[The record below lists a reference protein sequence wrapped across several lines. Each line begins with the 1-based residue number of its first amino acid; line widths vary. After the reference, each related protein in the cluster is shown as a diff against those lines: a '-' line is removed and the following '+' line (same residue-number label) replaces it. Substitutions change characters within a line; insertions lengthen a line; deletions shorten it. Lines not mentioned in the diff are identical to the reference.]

1 MRARLAVIKGDG
13 IGVEIIDA
21 ALKVLRAVER
31 KFSHE
36 FECKEVLMG
45 GAAIDAVGEPLPNET
60 LRVCQNSDAV
70 LFGAIGGAKWD
81 KQPVNKRP
89 EAGLL
94 ALRKQL
100 GLFANLRPA
109 TLLPQLANSSPLKA
123 EILAKGID
131 FIMVRELIGGIY
143 FGKHERFEAS
153 NEINAQDTLLY
164 STSQIA
170 QIVRVAF
177 ELANSRAKHLVC
189 VDKAN
194 VLESSRLWREVV
206 QSVARAYPA
215 VRYEFMLVDNA
226 AMQLCRNP
234 SQFDVIVTEN
244 MFGDILSDEAS
255 VLTGS
260 LGVLPSASLRGD
272 KFGLYEPIHGSAP
285 DIAGKDLANPIG
297 TILSLAMLLELSLG
311 LSSEANALRS
321 AINSVLD
328 KGYRTADIMSASFT
342 DGGTAALGVSN
353 SDDAVNIGVA
363 GANLQKVGC
372 KKMGELIC
380 ENLA

>member
-1 MRARLAVIKGDG
+1 MKARLAVIKGDG

-21 ALKVLRAVER
+21 TLRVLRKVEQ

-60 LRVCQNSDAV
+60 LSVCKSSDAV

-81 KQPVNKRP
+81 TQPPHNRP

-94 ALRKQL
+94 RLRKEL

-109 TLLPQLANSSPLKA
+109 TLLPQLSNSSPLKA
-123 EILAKGID
+123 EILSKGID
-131 FIMVRELIGGIY
+131 FVMVRELIGGIY
-143 FGKHERFEAS
+143 FGKHERFEK
-153 NEINAQDTLLY
+153 NGEINAQDTLLY
-164 STSQIA
+164 SISQIS

-177 ELANSRAKHLVC
+177 ELANSRSKHLVC

-206 QSVARAYPA
+206 QSVAKAYPS
-215 VRYEFMLVDNA
+215 VNLEFMLVDNA
-226 AMQLCRNP
+226 AMQLCKNP

-260 LGVLPSASLRGD
+260 LGVLPSVSLRGD

-311 LSSEANALRS
+311 LINEANAVRA

-328 KGYRTADIMSASFT
+328 KGQRTADIMSE
-342 DGGTAALGVSN
+342 GCE
-353 SDDAVNIGVA
+353 
-363 GANLQKVGC
+363 QVGC
-372 KKMGELIC
+372 VKMSELIC
-380 ENLA
+380 ENL

>member
-1 MRARLAVIKGDG
+1 MKARLAVIKGDG
-13 IGVEIIDA
+13 IGLEIIDA
-21 ALKVLRAVER
+21 TLRVLQKVEQ

-45 GAAIDAVGEPLPNET
+45 GVAIDAVGEPLPNET
-60 LRVCQNSDAV
+60 LSVCKNSDAV

-81 KQPVNKRP
+81 KEPPHNRP

-94 ALRKQL
+94 RLRKEL

-109 TLLPQLANSSPLKA
+109 TLLPQLSNSSPLKA
-123 EILAKGID
+123 EILSKGID
-131 FIMVRELIGGIY
+131 FVMVRELIGGIY
-143 FGKHERFEAS
+143 FGKHERFEQ
-153 NEINAQDTLLY
+153 NGEINAQDTLLY
-164 STSQIA
+164 STSQIS

-177 ELANSRAKHLVC
+177 ELANSRSKHLVC

-226 AMQLCRNP
+226 AMQLCKNP

-311 LSSEANALRS
+311 LINEANAVRA

-328 KGYRTADIMSASFT
+328 KGQRTADIMSE
-342 DGGTAALGVSN
+342 GCE
-353 SDDAVNIGVA
+353 
-363 GANLQKVGC
+363 QVGC
-372 KKMGELIC
+372 VKMSELIC
-380 ENLA
+380 EAL

>member
-1 MRARLAVIKGDG
+1 MQANIAIIKGDG
-13 IGVEIIDA
+13 IGVEIINS
-21 ALKVLRAVER
+21 ALGVLKKVEQ
-31 KFSHE
+31 KFNHS
-36 FECKEVLMG
+36 FECREVLMG
-45 GAAIDAVGEPLPNET
+45 GAAIDAAGEPLPNET
-60 LRVCQNSDAV
+60 LKVCKESNAV

-81 KQPVNKRP
+81 KQPPHNRP

-94 ALRKQL
+94 RLRKEL

-109 TLLPQLANSSPLKA
+109 TLFPQLADSSPLKA

-143 FGKHERFEAS
+143 FGEHKRIESEG
-153 NEINAQDTLLY
+153 EQIAQDTLLY
-164 STSQIA
+164 STSQVV
-170 QIVRVAF
+170 QIIKVAF
-177 ELANSRAKHLVC
+177 ELANSRAKRLVC

-206 QSVARAYPA
+206 QEVAKSYPT
-215 VRYEFMLVDNA
+215 VNFEFMLVDNA
-226 AMQLCRNP
+226 AMQLCKNP
-234 SQFDVIVTEN
+234 AQFDVIVTEN

-260 LGVLPSASLRGD
+260 LGVLPSASLRDD

-311 LSSEANALRS
+311 LANEAKAVRN
-321 AINSVLD
+321 AINTVLD
-328 KGYRTADIMSASFT
+328 KGYRTADIMS
-342 DGGTAALGVSN
+342 DGCK
-353 SDDAVNIGVA
+353 
-363 GANLQKVGC
+363 QVGC
-372 KKMGELIC
+372 VKMGELIC
-380 ENLA
+380 AHL

>member
-1 MRARLAVIKGDG
+1 MKARLAVIKGDG

-21 ALKVLRAVER
+21 TLRVLQKVEQ

-45 GAAIDAVGEPLPNET
+45 GAAIDAVGEPLPDET
-60 LRVCQNSDAV
+60 LSVCKSSDAV

-81 KQPVNKRP
+81 TQPPHNRP

-94 ALRKQL
+94 RLRKEL

-109 TLLPQLANSSPLKA
+109 TLLPQLSNSSPLKA
-123 EILAKGID
+123 EILSKGID
-131 FIMVRELIGGIY
+131 FVMVRELIGGIY
-143 FGKHERFEAS
+143 FGKHERFEQ
-153 NEINAQDTLLY
+153 NGETNAQDTLLY
-164 STSQIA
+164 STSQIS

-177 ELANSRAKHLVC
+177 ELANSRSKRLVC

-215 VRYEFMLVDNA
+215 VHYEFMLVDNA
-226 AMQLCRNP
+226 AMQLCKNP

-311 LSSEANALRS
+311 LINEANAVRA
-321 AINSVLD
+321 AINSVLY
-328 KGYRTADIMSASFT
+328 KGQRTADIMSE
-342 DGGTAALGVSN
+342 GCE
-353 SDDAVNIGVA
+353 
-363 GANLQKVGC
+363 QVGC
-372 KKMGELIC
+372 VKMSELIC
-380 ENLA
+380 EAL